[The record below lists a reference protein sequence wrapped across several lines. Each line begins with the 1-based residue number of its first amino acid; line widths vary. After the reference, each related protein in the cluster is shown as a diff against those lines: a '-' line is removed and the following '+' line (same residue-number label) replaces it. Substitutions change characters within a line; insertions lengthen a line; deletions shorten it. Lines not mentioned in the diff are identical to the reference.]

1 MIGAIIVKSKVRSA
15 FASLNR
21 RDLPGFLSGWAEDAT
36 FIYPGNISVS
46 GKMEGKKTIE
56 GWFRKYLEQFP
67 TLKFTL
73 RSVSVQNIFAFGGT
87 NEVTVDWDLNLT
99 NREGKDFQNS
109 GATTINV
116 KKGRVVLVR
125 DYIFDTE
132 VLKKAW
138 GEEKFCRSGSLR
150 T

>member
-15 FASLNR
+15 FAALNR
-21 RDLPGFLSGWAEDAT
+21 RDLPAFLSGWAEDAT
-36 FIYPGNISVS
+36 FIYPGNLSAS
-46 GKMEGKKTIE
+46 GKLEGKKAIE

-73 RSVSVQNIFAFGGT
+73 KNVSVQNIFALGGT
-87 NEVTVDWDLNLT
+87 NVVAVEWDINLT

-109 GATTINV
+109 GVTIISV
-116 KKGRVVLVR
+116 KKGRVILVC

-132 VLKKAW
+132 VLKRAW
-138 GEEKFCRSGSLR
+138 GE
-150 T
+150 

>member
-21 RDLPGFLSGWAEDAT
+21 RDLPAFLSGWAEDAT

-46 GKMEGKKTIE
+46 GKMQGKKTIQE
-56 GWFRKYLEQFP
+56 WFEKYLDQFP

-87 NEVTVDWDLNLT
+87 NVVAVEWDINLT
-99 NREGKDFQNS
+99 NREGRDFQNS
-109 GATTINV
+109 GVTIINV
-116 KKGRVVLVR
+116 RKGRVILVR

-132 VLKKAW
+132 GLKKAW
-138 GEEKFCRSGSLR
+138 GEEKG
-150 T
+150 

>member
-21 RDLPGFLSGWAEDAT
+21 RDLPAFLSDWAEDAT

-87 NEVTVDWDLNLT
+87 N
-99 NREGKDFQNS
+99 
-109 GATTINV
+109 
-116 KKGRVVLVR
+116 VVAV
-125 DYIFDTE
+125 E
-132 VLKKAW
+132 
-138 GEEKFCRSGSLR
+138 
-150 T
+150 

>member
-15 FASLNR
+15 FACLNR
-21 RDLPGFLSGWAEDAT
+21 RDLPAFLSGWAEDAT

-46 GKMEGKKTIE
+46 GKMQGKKTIE
-56 GWFRKYLEQFP
+56 GWFRKYLDQFP

-87 NEVTVDWDLNLT
+87 NVVAVEWDINLT

-109 GATTINV
+109 GVTIINV
-116 KKGRVVLVR
+116 KKGRVILVR

-132 VLKKAW
+132 GLKKAW
-138 GEEKFCRSGSLR
+138 GVL
-150 T
+150 

>member
-15 FASLNR
+15 FAALNR
-21 RDLPGFLSGWAEDAT
+21 RDLPAFLSGWAEDAT

-46 GKMEGKKTIE
+46 GKMQGKKTIQE
-56 GWFRKYLEQFP
+56 WFGKYLEQFP

-87 NEVTVDWDLNLT
+87 NVVAVEWDINLT

-109 GATTINV
+109 GVTTINV

-125 DYIFDTE
+125 DYVFDTE
-132 VLKKAW
+132 VLRKAW
-138 GEEKFCRSGSLR
+138 GEEKG
-150 T
+150 